1 MPQIA
6 FAPAAIRDLQRLREF
21 LRPKSVD
28 AALRAGEAIR
38 QGVQILSAHPYTG
51 RMIDDLPEAFREWP
65 IGFGDSGYV
74 VRYGVSENAVTI
86 LAIRHQ
92 REGDFHR
99 S

>member
-1 MPQIA
+1 MPQIT

-21 LRPKSVD
+21 LRPNSAE

-38 QGVQILSAHPYTG
+38 RGVQILSAQPRMG
-51 RMIDDLPEAFREWP
+51 RIIDDLPAQFREWP
-65 IGFGDSGYV
+65 INFGDSGYL
-74 VRYGVSENAVTI
+74 VRYQVSDDIVTI

-92 REGDFHR
+92 KEAGYHP